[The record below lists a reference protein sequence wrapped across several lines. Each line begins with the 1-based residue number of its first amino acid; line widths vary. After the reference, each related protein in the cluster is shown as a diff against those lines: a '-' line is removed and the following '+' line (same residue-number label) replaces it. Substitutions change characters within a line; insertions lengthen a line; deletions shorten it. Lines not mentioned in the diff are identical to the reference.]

1 MSMGGVHAQRD
12 SGARIACPF
21 LDGKS
26 NAYLKKFAK
35 TLEKVDRAITYPFI
49 SNHRSIS
56 VEKNGFP
63 NHRRLDAL
71 IEFEYEKRLFNRYLY
86 YLNKD

>member
-1 MSMGGVHAQRD
+1 MSMGGVHAQGD

-35 TLEKVDRAITYPFI
+35 TLEKVDRAI
-49 SNHRSIS
+49 
-56 VEKNGFP
+56 
-63 NHRRLDAL
+63 
-71 IEFEYEKRLFNRYLY
+71 
-86 YLNKD
+86 

>member
-26 NAYLKKFAK
+26 NAYLKSSLKPLRK
-35 TLEKVDRAITYPFI
+35 LTEQ
-49 SNHRSIS
+49 
-56 VEKNGFP
+56 
-63 NHRRLDAL
+63 
-71 IEFEYEKRLFNRYLY
+71 YE
-86 YLNKD
+86 NKDLVNELKKFKQLYEESEEEI